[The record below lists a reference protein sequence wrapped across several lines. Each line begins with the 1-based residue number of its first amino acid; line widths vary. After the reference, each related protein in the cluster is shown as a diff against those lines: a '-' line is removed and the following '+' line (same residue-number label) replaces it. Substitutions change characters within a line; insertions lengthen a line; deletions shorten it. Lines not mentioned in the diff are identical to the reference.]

1 MVDRAVITALTVI
14 VLCLMACGQT
24 PAQVN
29 NSGHEAYQG
38 GDYAAALEAYHLAQE
53 RSPDSGEPYYN
64 SGNVSYRMGEYGDS
78 LQSYDESIRRTSGEL
93 RSRGFFNRGNASF
106 QQQQYAQAVQAYKEV
121 LRMNPDD
128 QDAKHNLE
136 LALKQIPPDEQD
148 EQEQDEQEQD
158 EQEQEQEQD
167 EQEQDEQEQDEQEQ
181 DEQEQEQ
188 EQDEQEQDEQEQD
201 EQEQQQEQQQEQ
213 EQEQE
218 EEQQQ
223 DQPITM
229 EQARQILESVG
240 ESAQTLQ
247 ERRGQVLVSPKPP
260 SEFDW

>member
-1 MVDRAVITALTVI
+1 MVDRAVIAALTVI
-14 VLCLMACGQT
+14 ALCLMACGQT

-29 NSGHEAYQG
+29 NSGHEAYLG
-38 GDYAAALEAYHLAQE
+38 GDYAAALDAYQLAQE
-53 RSPDSGEPYYN
+53 RSPDSGAPYYN
-64 SGNVSYRMGEYGDS
+64 SGNVIYRMGEYGDS
-78 LQSYDESIRRTSGEL
+78 FQSYDESIRHTSGDL

-128 QDAKHNLE
+128 LDAKHNLE
-136 LALKQIPPDEQD
+136 LALKQIPS
-148 EQEQDEQEQD
+148 
-158 EQEQEQEQD
+158 
-167 EQEQDEQEQDEQEQ
+167 
-181 DEQEQEQ
+181 
-188 EQDEQEQDEQEQD
+188 D
-201 EQEQQQEQQQEQ
+201 EQEQQEEQDEQQDSE
-213 EQEQE
+213 E
-218 EEQQQ
+218 EEQQQDEAQEQ

>member
-1 MVDRAVITALTVI
+1 MADRAVIGALTVI

-24 PAQVN
+24 PEQVN
-29 NSGHEAYQG
+29 NSGHEAYLG
-38 GDYAAALEAYHLAQE
+38 GDYAAALDAYHLAQE

-64 SGNVSYRMGEYGDS
+64 SGNVTYRMGEYEDS
-78 LQSYDESIRRTSGEL
+78 LQSYDESIRHAGGDL

-106 QQQQYAQAVQAYKEV
+106 QQQQYAQAVQAYMEA

-136 LALKQIPPDEQD
+136 LALKQIPPDEQ
-148 EQEQDEQEQD
+148 EEEEEQD
-158 EQEQEQEQD
+158 EQEQEEEQD
-167 EQEQDEQEQDEQEQ
+167 EEQE
-181 DEQEQEQ
+181 
-188 EQDEQEQDEQEQD
+188 
-201 EQEQQQEQQQEQ
+201 EQQQDEEQ
-213 EQEQE
+213 E
-218 EEQQQ
+218 Q

>member
-1 MVDRAVITALTVI
+1 MVDRAVIAALTVLA
-14 VLCLMACGQT
+14 LCLMACGQT

-53 RSPDSGEPYYN
+53 RSPDSGAPYYN
-64 SGNVSYRMGEYGDS
+64 SGNAIYRMGEYGDS
-78 LQSYDESIRRTSGEL
+78 LQSYDESIRHASGEL

-128 QDAKHNLE
+128 LDAKHNLE
-136 LALKQIPPDEQD
+136 LALKQIPPDEQ
-148 EQEQDEQEQD
+148 EESEEQD
-158 EQEQEQEQD
+158 EQEQEEEQD
-167 EQEQDEQEQDEQEQ
+167 EQQDDE
-181 DEQEQEQ
+181 
-188 EQDEQEQDEQEQD
+188 
-201 EQEQQQEQQQEQ
+201 
-213 EQEQE
+213 E

-223 DQPITM
+223 DEEQEQDQPITI

-260 SEFDW
+260 KRVRLVGT

>member
-1 MVDRAVITALTVI
+1 MVDRAVIAALTVLA
-14 VLCLMACGQT
+14 LCLMACGQT

-53 RSPDSGEPYYN
+53 RSPDSGAPYYN
-64 SGNVSYRMGEYGDS
+64 SGNAIYRMGEYGDS
-78 LQSYDESIRRTSGEL
+78 LQSYDESIRHASGEL

-121 LRMNPDD
+121 LRIDPDD

-136 LALKQIPPDEQD
+136 LALKQIPPDEQ
-148 EQEQDEQEQD
+148 EEVEEQD
-158 EQEQEQEQD
+158 EQEQEEEQD
-167 EQEQDEQEQDEQEQ
+167 EQKDDE
-181 DEQEQEQ
+181 
-188 EQDEQEQDEQEQD
+188 
-201 EQEQQQEQQQEQ
+201 
-213 EQEQE
+213 E
-218 EEQQQ
+218 EEQQQDEDQEQ

>member
-1 MVDRAVITALTVI
+1 MVNRAVIAALTVLA
-14 VLCLMACGQT
+14 LCLMACGQT

-29 NSGHEAYQG
+29 NSGHAAYLG
-38 GDYAAALEAYHLAQE
+38 GDYAAALDAYHLAQE
-53 RSPDSGEPYYN
+53 RSPDSGAPYYN
-64 SGNVSYRMGEYGDS
+64 SGNAIYRVGEYGDS
-78 LQSYDESIRRTSGEL
+78 LQSYDESIRHASGEL

-106 QQQQYAQAVQAYKEV
+106 QQQQYAQAVQAYKEA

-136 LALKQIPPDEQD
+136 LALKQIPPDEQ
-148 EQEQDEQEQD
+148 EEEEEEEQD
-158 EQEQEQEQD
+158 EQEQEDEQD
-167 EQEQDEQEQDEQEQ
+167 EQQDDEE
-181 DEQEQEQ
+181 E
-188 EQDEQEQDEQEQD
+188 
-201 EQEQQQEQQQEQ
+201 EQQQEQ
-213 EQEQE
+213 E
-218 EEQQQ
+218 Q

-229 EQARQILESVG
+229 EQAQQILESVG

>member
-1 MVDRAVITALTVI
+1 MADRAVIGALTVI

-24 PAQVN
+24 PEQVN
-29 NSGHEAYQG
+29 NSGHEAYLG
-38 GDYAAALEAYHLAQE
+38 GDYAAALDAYNLAQE
-53 RSPDSGEPYYN
+53 RSPDSGEPFYN
-64 SGNVSYRMGEYGDS
+64 SGNVTYRMGEYEDS
-78 LQSYDESIRRTSGEL
+78 LQSYDESIRHAGGEL

-106 QQQQYAQAVQAYKEV
+106 QQQQYAQAAQAYMEA
-121 LRMNPDD
+121 LRMTPDD

-136 LALKQIPPDEQD
+136 LALKQIPPDEQ
-148 EQEQDEQEQD
+148 EEEEEQDEQEQD
-158 EQEQEQEQD
+158 EQQD
-167 EQEQDEQEQDEQEQ
+167 EE
-181 DEQEQEQ
+181 
-188 EQDEQEQDEQEQD
+188 
-201 EQEQQQEQQQEQ
+201 
-213 EQEQE
+213 E
-218 EEQQQ
+218 EEQQQDEEQEQ

>member
-1 MVDRAVITALTVI
+1 MADRAVIGALTVI

-29 NSGHEAYQG
+29 DSGHEAYLS
-38 GDYAAALEAYHLAQE
+38 GDYAAALDAYHLAQE
-53 RSPDSGEPYYN
+53 RSPDSGAPYYN
-64 SGNVSYRMGEYGDS
+64 SGNVIYRMGEYGDS
-78 LQSYDESIRRTSGEL
+78 LQSYDESIRHAGGEL

-106 QQQQYAQAVQAYKEV
+106 QQQQYAQAIQAYKEV

-136 LALKQIPPDEQD
+136 LALKQIPPDEQ
-148 EQEQDEQEQD
+148 EEEEEQD
-158 EQEQEQEQD
+158 EQEQEEEQD
-167 EQEQDEQEQDEQEQ
+167 DE
-181 DEQEQEQ
+181 
-188 EQDEQEQDEQEQD
+188 
-201 EQEQQQEQQQEQ
+201 
-213 EQEQE
+213 E
-218 EEQQQ
+218 EEQQQDEEQEQ

-229 EQARQILESVG
+229 EQAWQILESVG

>member
-64 SGNVSYRMGEYGDS
+64 SGNVIYRMGEYGDS
-78 LQSYDESIRRTSGEL
+78 LRSYDESIRRTSGEL

-158 EQEQEQEQD
+158 EEQD

-181 DEQEQEQ
+181 DEQQDEQEQ
-188 EQDEQEQDEQEQD
+188 DEEQDEQEQDEEQD
-201 EQEQQQEQQQEQ
+201 EQEQDEEQ
-213 EQEQE
+213 EQE
-218 EEQQQ
+218 Q